1 MSKYIDK
8 VIKLANELSAVADE
22 GDVNA
27 EDKGCRV
34 LFGIARD
41 AAHKIR
47 NMAEVE
53 KEKHLRNRPKK
64 EIERLIRT
72 R

>member
-1 MSKYIDK
+1 MSKHIVK
-8 VIKLANELSAVADE
+8 IIELANELSAVADE
-22 GDVNA
+22 GDVTA

-53 KEKHLRNRPKK
+53 KEKHLKNISKN
-64 EIERLIRT
+64 EIEHSIRT